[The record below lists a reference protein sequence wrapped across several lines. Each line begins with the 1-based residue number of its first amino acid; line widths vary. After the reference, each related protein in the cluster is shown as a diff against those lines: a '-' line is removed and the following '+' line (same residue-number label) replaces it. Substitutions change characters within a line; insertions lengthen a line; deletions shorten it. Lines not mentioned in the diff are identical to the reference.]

1 MCGVTRIVLTVLLI
15 VAAAAAAIAANI
27 ALLGYG
33 SSGNEPVGKFR
44 PVVHFPAAP
53 ADVVTPTHG
62 RVENEGEDD

>member
-1 MCGVTRIVLTVLLI
+1 MTRVVLTVLLI
-15 VAAAAAAIAANI
+15 VAAAVAAIAANV

-33 SSGNEPVGKFR
+33 SSSNEPVGRFR

-62 RVENEGEDD
+62 RVENEESDD

>member
-1 MCGVTRIVLTVLLI
+1 MCSVTRVALTVLLI
-15 VAAAAAAIAANI
+15 VAAAGAAIAANV

-33 SSGNEPVGKFR
+33 SSGNEPVGRFR

-62 RVENEGEDD
+62 RVENEGSDD

>member
-1 MCGVTRIVLTVLLI
+1 MRVLVTVVLV
-15 VAAAAAAIAANI
+15 VAAAGAAIAANV

-33 SSGNEPVGKFR
+33 SSSNEPVGKFR

-62 RVENEGEDD
+62 PVENEGSDD